1 MLGSRIIAFFTKI
14 TTGKTIKDTTSG
26 MRAYDRNAIKE
37 FVTNTSLTPEPDTMV
52 YMLKKGLKIKEVQ
65 VEMKE
70 REFGKSYLTPIK
82 LMSVTLRVILIISS
96 FIAFYLC
103 ITKIKKS
110 QLKIE
115 NSVTWMLGCIILIL
129 MSIFPNVVVWIS
141 EKLGFVAPV
150 NFIFLVMIAFL
161 LMQIFIDNIHIT
173 SLNEKIKDL
182 DHYIA
187 LKEKEEKYSNK

>member
-1 MLGSRIIAFFTKI
+1 
-14 TTGKTIKDTTSG
+14 
-26 MRAYDRNAIKE
+26 
-37 FVTNTSLTPEPDTMV
+37 
-52 YMLKKGLKIKEVQ
+52 
-65 VEMKE
+65 
-70 REFGKSYLTPIK
+70 
-82 LMSVTLRVILIISS
+82 MSVTLRVILIISS

-173 SLNEKIKDL
+173 SENEELKSKNKRINEKIKDL

>member
-1 MLGSRIIAFFTKI
+1 
-14 TTGKTIKDTTSG
+14 
-26 MRAYDRNAIKE
+26 
-37 FVTNTSLTPEPDTMV
+37 
-52 YMLKKGLKIKEVQ
+52 
-65 VEMKE
+65 
-70 REFGKSYLTPIK
+70 
-82 LMSVTLRVILIISS
+82 MSVTLRVILIISS

-103 ITKIKKS
+103 IAKIKKS

-161 LMQIFIDNIHIT
+161 LMQTFIDNIHIT

-187 LKEKEEKYSNK
+187 LKEKEEKDLKK

>member
-1 MLGSRIIAFFTKI
+1 
-14 TTGKTIKDTTSG
+14 
-26 MRAYDRNAIKE
+26 
-37 FVTNTSLTPEPDTMV
+37 
-52 YMLKKGLKIKEVQ
+52 
-65 VEMKE
+65 
-70 REFGKSYLTPIK
+70 
-82 LMSVTLRVILIISS
+82 MSVTLRVILIISS

-129 MSIFPNVVVWIS
+129 MSIFPNVVVLIS

-150 NFIFLVMIAFL
+150 NFIFFVMIAFL
-161 LMQIFIDNIHIT
+161 LMQTFIDIT

-182 DHYIA
+182 NHYIA
-187 LKEKEEKYSNK
+187 LKEKEEKDLNK

>member
-1 MLGSRIIAFFTKI
+1 
-14 TTGKTIKDTTSG
+14 
-26 MRAYDRNAIKE
+26 
-37 FVTNTSLTPEPDTMV
+37 
-52 YMLKKGLKIKEVQ
+52 
-65 VEMKE
+65 
-70 REFGKSYLTPIK
+70 
-82 LMSVTLRVILIISS
+82 MSVTLRVILIISS

-103 ITKIKKS
+103 IAKIKKS

-115 NSVTWMLGCIILIL
+115 NSVTWML
-129 MSIFPNVVVWIS
+129 SIFPNVVVWIS

-187 LKEKEEKYSNK
+187 LKEKEEKDSNK

>member
-1 MLGSRIIAFFTKI
+1 
-14 TTGKTIKDTTSG
+14 
-26 MRAYDRNAIKE
+26 
-37 FVTNTSLTPEPDTMV
+37 
-52 YMLKKGLKIKEVQ
+52 
-65 VEMKE
+65 
-70 REFGKSYLTPIK
+70 
-82 LMSVTLRVILIISS
+82 MSVTLRVILIISS

-103 ITKIKKS
+103 IT
-110 QLKIE
+110 KIE

>member
-1 MLGSRIIAFFTKI
+1 
-14 TTGKTIKDTTSG
+14 
-26 MRAYDRNAIKE
+26 
-37 FVTNTSLTPEPDTMV
+37 
-52 YMLKKGLKIKEVQ
+52 
-65 VEMKE
+65 
-70 REFGKSYLTPIK
+70 
-82 LMSVTLRVILIISS
+82 MSVTLRVILIISS

-187 LKEKEEKYSNK
+187 LKEKEEKKQEEKDTETGRS